1 MITTLNKIRAQSPCA
16 TGWTKLLSNLGK
28 TKADDEPLRIAV
40 ILESNGLDDALWCLQ
55 AVDGHQREMRLFA
68 VYCARSIQHLMI
80 DQRSIDA
87 IDVAERHAYGLA
99 TDEELTAAWVAAGAV
114 RGAAWVAARDAAWS
128 AAGSARDAA
137 RRNKK
142 PPMKTTVN

>member
-99 TDEELTAAWVAAGAV
+99 TDEELTAAGS
-114 RGAAWVAARDAAWS
+114 ARDAAWS
-128 AAGSARDAA
+128 AAGSARDASVGTTTQSNMLA
-137 RRNKK
+137 RICAEI
-142 PPMKTTVN
+142 